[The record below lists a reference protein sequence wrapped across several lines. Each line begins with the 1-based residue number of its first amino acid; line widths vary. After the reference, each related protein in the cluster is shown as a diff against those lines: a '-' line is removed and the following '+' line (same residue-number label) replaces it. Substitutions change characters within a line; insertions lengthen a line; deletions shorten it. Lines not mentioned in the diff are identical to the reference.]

1 MTWPGS
7 SFYLSS
13 IKPEGDFSY
22 QFIVQ
27 KKGGCSPR
35 EALTELDKKIEEEE
49 SSFDCTLGT
58 VVEELH
64 NIHGLMKQMTEMAK
78 GNDYYIF
85 IIFSLQ
91 SPLNFPSGSGLNRLT
106 CKINVFAE
114 NVLYFSKDLEAE
126 T

>member
-49 SSFDCTLGT
+49 SSFDCTLST

-85 IIFSLQ
+85 IIFSLM
-91 SPLNFPSGSGLNRLT
+91 GSSRDSLD
-106 CKINVFAE
+106 E
-114 NVLYFSKDLEAE
+114 PVLGKYWTNHTILLIFF
-126 T
+126 